1 MKTIKW
7 YAILIIILFS
17 FMFVLAQKSNYDF
30 TLTIKVEGKS
40 LDESMRIKKEL
51 FEYAEKNKLAIEQ
64 YAKKEFE
71 MLQYEKSI
79 KRIK

>member
-1 MKTIKW
+1 MRK
-7 YAILIIILFS
+7 ILAVALLVVCS
-17 FMFVLAQKSNYDF
+17 FTFQKSNYDY

-40 LDESMRIKKEL
+40 LEESMRIKDEL
-51 FEYAEKNKLAIEQ
+51 IKYCEKNKLAIEQ

-79 KRIK
+79 KKLK